1 MSSRPFKLLHDPVR
15 LSRRALR
22 FVLCLSLLAP
32 ALSVGAKGKPSEVQE
47 LAYGEVLFDFFQ
59 ENYFDALSRVQRA
72 QVHNE
77 LDYHKDE
84 ARLLEGG
91 MSLAYGMDRAATHI
105 FNDML
110 NEKVRPEVRDRAWY
124 YLARIAHQKGQPD
137 AASAAL
143 AKIEGKARHDRQSEQ
158 TLLLGHVR
166 LAQGDAA
173 AAAAAFGGW
182 RGPKSDQSY
191 AEYNH
196 GIALMRQGDLDGA
209 LKLLDKLGDRSVD
222 TDEERALRDKTNLAL
237 GYYLLQQ
244 DKAAQA
250 RPYFDR
256 VRLDG
261 PLSNRALLGAGWAD
275 AKQERYP
282 EALVP
287 WLELYKR
294 DSRDLAVQETWLAV
308 PYAYA
313 QLGAQG
319 RAVVLYQDAIDA
331 FVRESQALE
340 VAISA
345 LNDGLLIDTLMTAE
359 GTGRSWFWQ
368 LAQLPDTPQTRYL
381 VEMLAGHRFQE
392 AVKNLRDLKELD
404 TRLATWSEQVDTFD
418 YMIESRRQRFA
429 AQAESRKTDLDRLD
443 VAALA
448 NRHQVMQTEL
458 ERIAREQDALG
469 LMTDKERAAWQQ
481 LEQIEARLARHPD
494 NPRIQL
500 LRDKH
505 RRLRG
510 ALLWK
515 VEGDYKPRLRAAQ
528 HALEALVAPLDESTQ
543 LAERARTAYSDAPH
557 SYEGFDG
564 RIDDLRSRVMQ
575 TQSRVQTAL
584 AEQGNLITRLAQADL
599 EQRKRR
605 VDAYLVQA
613 RFALAQTYDQAGQV
627 APAPAQG
634 VQP

>member
-1 MSSRPFKLLHDPVR
+1 MGRQFNLALPV
-15 LSRRALR
+15 L
-22 FVLCLSLLAP
+22 LCLFLSAP
-32 ALSVGAKGKPSEVQE
+32 AAAAKGKPSEVQD

-59 ENYFDALSRVQRA
+59 ENYFEALSRVQRA
-72 QVHNE
+72 QVDNE

-91 MSLAYGMDRAATHI
+91 MSLAYGMDRAATRI

-110 NEKVRPEVRDRAWY
+110 DETVRPEVRDRAWY

-137 AASAAL
+137 AAAAAL
-143 AKIEGKARHDRQSEQ
+143 ARIEGKARHDRKSEQ

-173 AAAAAFGGW
+173 GAAAAFGSW
-182 RGPKSDQSY
+182 RGPKDARAY
-191 AEYNH
+191 AEYNQ
-196 GIALMRQGDLDGA
+196 GIALMRQGDLEGA
-209 LKLLDKLGDRSVD
+209 LRLLDKLGDRSAD

-244 DKAAQA
+244 DKPAQA
-250 RPYFDR
+250 RPFFDR

-275 AKQERYP
+275 ARQERFP

-313 QLGAQG
+313 QLGADG

-340 VAISA
+340 VAIAA

-404 TRLATWSEQVDTFD
+404 TRLSTWTEQVDTFT
-418 YMIESRRQRFA
+418 YMIESRRERFA
-429 AQAESRKTDLDRLD
+429 QQADARKTDLERLD
-443 VAALA
+443 VDTLR
-448 NRHQVMQTEL
+448 NRHQLLQTEL
-458 ERIAREQDALG
+458 DRIAREQDALG
-469 LMTDKERAAWQQ
+469 LMTDRERAAWQQ
-481 LEQIEARLARHPD
+481 LERIEARLARLPD
-494 NPRIQL
+494 NPRTQL

-510 ALLWK
+510 ALLWQAD
-515 VEGDYKPRLRAAQ
+515 GAYKPRLREAQ
-528 HALEALVAPLDESTQ
+528 RELEELVRPLAESGQ
-543 LAERARTAYSDAPH
+543 LATRARSAYDDAPH
-557 SYEGFDG
+557 SHEGFDA
-564 RIDDLRSRVMQ
+564 RIGDLRARVLQ
-575 TQSRVQTAL
+575 AQARVQTAL
-584 AEQGNLITRLAQADL
+584 VEQGNLITRLAQADL

-613 RFALAQTYDQAGQV
+613 RFALAQTYDQAGQGSV
-627 APAPAQG
+627 VPDPEG
-634 VQP
+634 KP